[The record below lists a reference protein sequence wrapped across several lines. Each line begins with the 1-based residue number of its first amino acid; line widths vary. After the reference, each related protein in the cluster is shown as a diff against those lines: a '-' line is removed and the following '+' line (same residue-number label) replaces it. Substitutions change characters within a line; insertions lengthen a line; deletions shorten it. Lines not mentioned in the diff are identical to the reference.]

1 ERSFAPLPEWLRQ
14 IEGGD
19 RDPSLVARV
28 HGLGEVASALLLHAL
43 LAEVDARWRRLDARE
58 VLVVRQGELGAVVD
72 WAASRRRF
80 AEWDAVDPGAPLVI
94 TGYVASDDS
103 DQPTTLGRNGGDFS
117 GAIFAVLLGA
127 DQLTIW
133 TDVDGVLSADP
144 RQVGDAVC
152 LPAMSYREACE
163 LAYFG
168 ATVLH
173 PQSI

>member
-1 ERSFAPLPEWLRQ
+1 
-14 IEGGD
+14 
-19 RDPSLVARV
+19 
-28 HGLGEVASALLLHAL
+28 
-43 LAEVDARWRRLDARE
+43 
-58 VLVVRQGELGAVVD
+58 
-72 WAASRRRF
+72 RF

-94 TGYVASDDS
+94 TGYVASDES
-103 DQPTTLGRNGGDFS
+103 GQPTTLGRNGGDFS

-173 PQSI
+173 PQSIAPAMQQGIPIRIRNAQRPETEGTLITAATERGDLRHPVKGLSLVEHVALLELSGTGLA